1 MDSLQLAIFRCLRDY
16 KVMSDDGSDTLVD
29 VPYHD
34 NWVPWGY
41 VKKHINHDDVFGDC
55 TDEQFWTVVIHTVN
69 KNDPKRSSYMVGD
82 IVHNERQQDGTM
94 QDQHYVMLKI
104 RELPYQPK
112 GNKGYGGG
120 WGDNKRGRWGS

>member
-1 MDSLQLAIFRCLRDY
+1 
-16 KVMSDDGSDTLVD
+16 MSDDGSDTLVD

-34 NWVPWGY
+34 GWVPGGY
-41 VKKHINHDDVFGDC
+41 IKKHINHDDVFGDC
-55 TDEQFWTVVIHTVN
+55 TDEQFWTVVLYTVN
-69 KNDPKRSSYMVGD
+69 KNDPKHSSYMVAD
-82 IVHNERQQDGTM
+82 IVHNERQPDGTM

-120 WGDNKRGRWGS
+120 GGGWGDANKRGRWSS